1 MPELPEVEVVKKTL
15 ESQIKNLSIKSIKI
29 IDKNLRYKVKKQ
41 SLKKIL
47 GFKVIKIKRRSKYLL
62 FLFNKNLVMIVHL
75 GMTGKFFFIKNGRAK
90 RRTSFYYDTNKYN
103 EKHNRI
109 IFIFNKNMRLIYNDI
124 RKFGF
129 IKILKKF
136 ELEENFHLK
145 NLGPEPLE
153 DKFNYIYFKNYL
165 VNRNRTIKN
174 ILMDQ
179 KFVSGLGNIYVCEA
193 LFRAGI
199 SPKRQALRISYKKL
213 SSLVPIIK
221 EILLEAISSGG
232 SSLRD
237 FRNASGDLG
246 YFQHSFDVYG
256 REDQDCYNT
265 ECDGKI
271 KRITQAGRS
280 SFYCSNCQ
288 R

>member
-1 MPELPEVEVVKKTL
+1 MPELPEVETVLRGISPIL
-15 ESQIKNLSIKSIKI
+15 EGNQIDYAQVNRPDLRRPFPNNLAKRLKNRKI
-29 IDKNLRYKVKKQ
+29 NFLH
-41 SLKKIL
+41 
-47 GFKVIKIKRRSKYLL
+47 RRSKYILIDL
-62 FLFNKNLVMIVHL
+62 SGGETLIMHL
-75 GMTGKFFFIKNGRAK
+75 GMSGRIMISQKVAG
-90 RRTSFYYDTNKYN
+90 TFHHNTNHSQ
-103 EKHNRI
+103 KHDH
-109 IFIFNKNMRLIYNDI
+109 FVL
-124 RKFGF
+124 
-129 IKILKKF
+129 
-136 ELEENFHLK
+136 HLK
-145 NLGPEPLE
+145 DNHQLTFNDPRRFGVIDLLRTENLELSGMLSQIGPEPLSNS
-153 DKFNYIYFKNYL
+153 FNEAY
-165 VNRNRTIKN
+165 
-174 ILMDQ
+174 
-179 KFVSGLGNIYVCEA
+179 FVSTLRLKKTNIKSALLDQRVVAGLGNIYVCEA

-199 SPKRQALRISYKKL
+199 SPKRQALRISNKKL
-213 SSLVPIIK
+213 RSLVPIIK

-265 ECDGKI
+265 ECDSKI

>member
-1 MPELPEVEVVKKTL
+1 MPELPEVETVLRGISPIL
-15 ESQIKNLSIKSIKI
+15 EGNQIDYAQVNRPDLRRPFPNNLAKRLKDRKI
-29 IDKNLRYKVKKQ
+29 NFLH
-41 SLKKIL
+41 
-47 GFKVIKIKRRSKYLL
+47 RRSKYILIDL
-62 FLFNKNLVMIVHL
+62 SGGETLIMHL
-75 GMTGKFFFIKNGRAK
+75 GMSGRIMISQKVAG
-90 RRTSFYYDTNKYN
+90 TFHHNTNHSQ
-103 EKHNRI
+103 KHDH
-109 IFIFNKNMRLIYNDI
+109 FVL
-124 RKFGF
+124 
-129 IKILKKF
+129 
-136 ELEENFHLK
+136 HLK
-145 NLGPEPLE
+145 DNHQLTFNDPRRFGVIDLLRTENLELSSMLSQIGPEPLSNS
-153 DKFNYIYFKNYL
+153 FNEAY
-165 VNRNRTIKN
+165 
-174 ILMDQ
+174 
-179 KFVSGLGNIYVCEA
+179 FVSTLRLKKTNIKSALLDQRVVAGLGNIYVCEA

-199 SPKRQALRISYKKL
+199 SPKRQALRISHKKL

-265 ECDGKI
+265 ECDSKI

-280 SFYCSNCQ
+280 SLYCSNCQ

>member
-1 MPELPEVEVVKKTL
+1 MPELPEVETVLRGISPIL
-15 ESQIKNLSIKSIKI
+15 EGNQIDYAQVNRPDLRRPFPNNLAKRLKNRKI
-29 IDKNLRYKVKKQ
+29 NFLH
-41 SLKKIL
+41 
-47 GFKVIKIKRRSKYLL
+47 RRSKYILIDL
-62 FLFNKNLVMIVHL
+62 SEGETLIMHL
-75 GMTGKFFFIKNGRAK
+75 GMSGRIMISQKVAGTFHRNTTHSQKHDHFI
-90 RRTSFYYDTNKYN
+90 
-103 EKHNRI
+103 
-109 IFIFNKNMRLIYNDI
+109 L
-124 RKFGF
+124 
-129 IKILKKF
+129 
-136 ELEENFHLK
+136 HLK
-145 NLGPEPLE
+145 DNHQLTFNDPRRFGVIDLLKTENLELSGMLSQIGPEPLSNS
-153 DKFNYIYFKNYL
+153 FNEAY
-165 VNRNRTIKN
+165 
-174 ILMDQ
+174 
-179 KFVSGLGNIYVCEA
+179 FVSTMRLKKTNIKSALLDQRIVAGLGNIYVCEA

-199 SPKRQALRISYKKL
+199 SPKRRAVRISHKKL

-256 REDQDCYNT
+256 REDEDCYNKD
-265 ECDGKI
+265 CDSKI

>member
-1 MPELPEVEVVKKTL
+1 MPELPEVETVLRGISPIL
-15 ESQIKNLSIKSIKI
+15 EGNQIDYAQVNRPDLRRPFPNNLAKRLKNRKI
-29 IDKNLRYKVKKQ
+29 NFLH
-41 SLKKIL
+41 
-47 GFKVIKIKRRSKYLL
+47 RRSKYILIDL
-62 FLFNKNLVMIVHL
+62 SEGETLIMHL
-75 GMTGKFFFIKNGRAK
+75 GMSGRIMISQKVAGTFHHNTNHSQKHDHFI
-90 RRTSFYYDTNKYN
+90 
-103 EKHNRI
+103 
-109 IFIFNKNMRLIYNDI
+109 L
-124 RKFGF
+124 
-129 IKILKKF
+129 
-136 ELEENFHLK
+136 HLK
-145 NLGPEPLE
+145 DNHQLTFNDPRRFGVIDLLKTENLELSGMLSQIGPEPLSNS
-153 DKFNYIYFKNYL
+153 FNEAY
-165 VNRNRTIKN
+165 
-174 ILMDQ
+174 
-179 KFVSGLGNIYVCEA
+179 FVSTMRLKKTNIKSALLDQRVVAGLGNIYVCEA

-199 SPKRQALRISYKKL
+199 SPKRQALRISHKKL

-265 ECDGKI
+265 ECDSKI

>member
-1 MPELPEVEVVKKTL
+1 MPELPEVETVLRGISPIL
-15 ESQIKNLSIKSIKI
+15 EGNQIDYAQVNRPDLRRPFPNNLAKRLKNRKI
-29 IDKNLRYKVKKQ
+29 NFLH
-41 SLKKIL
+41 
-47 GFKVIKIKRRSKYLL
+47 RRSKYILIDL
-62 FLFNKNLVMIVHL
+62 SGGETLIMHL
-75 GMTGKFFFIKNGRAK
+75 GMSGRIMISQKVAG
-90 RRTSFYYDTNKYN
+90 TFHHNTNHSQ
-103 EKHNRI
+103 KHDH
-109 IFIFNKNMRLIYNDI
+109 FVL
-124 RKFGF
+124 
-129 IKILKKF
+129 
-136 ELEENFHLK
+136 HLK
-145 NLGPEPLE
+145 DNHQLTFNDPRRFGVIDLLRTENLELSSMLSQIGPEPLSNS
-153 DKFNYIYFKNYL
+153 FNEAY
-165 VNRNRTIKN
+165 
-174 ILMDQ
+174 
-179 KFVSGLGNIYVCEA
+179 FVSTLRVKKTNIKSALLDQRVVAGLGNIYVCEA

>member
-1 MPELPEVEVVKKTL
+1 MPELPEVETVLRGISPIL
-15 ESQIKNLSIKSIKI
+15 EGNQIDYAQVNRPDLRRPFPNNLAKRLKNRKI
-29 IDKNLRYKVKKQ
+29 NFLH
-41 SLKKIL
+41 
-47 GFKVIKIKRRSKYLL
+47 RRSKYILIDL
-62 FLFNKNLVMIVHL
+62 SGGETLIMHL
-75 GMTGKFFFIKNGRAK
+75 GMSGRIMISQKVAG
-90 RRTSFYYDTNKYN
+90 TFHHNTNHSQ
-103 EKHNRI
+103 KHDH
-109 IFIFNKNMRLIYNDI
+109 FVL
-124 RKFGF
+124 
-129 IKILKKF
+129 
-136 ELEENFHLK
+136 HLK
-145 NLGPEPLE
+145 DNHQLTFNDPRRFGVIDLLRTENLELSGMLSQIGPEPLSNS
-153 DKFNYIYFKNYL
+153 FNEAY
-165 VNRNRTIKN
+165 
-174 ILMDQ
+174 
-179 KFVSGLGNIYVCEA
+179 FVSTLRVKKTNIKSALLDQRVVAGLGNIYVCEA

-199 SPKRQALRISYKKL
+199 SPKRQALRISHKKL

-265 ECDGKI
+265 ECDSKI

>member
-1 MPELPEVEVVKKTL
+1 MPELPEVETVLRGISPIL
-15 ESQIKNLSIKSIKI
+15 EGNQIDYAQVNRPDLRRPFPNNLAKRLKNRKI
-29 IDKNLRYKVKKQ
+29 NFLH
-41 SLKKIL
+41 
-47 GFKVIKIKRRSKYLL
+47 RRSKYILIDL
-62 FLFNKNLVMIVHL
+62 SEGETLIMHL
-75 GMTGKFFFIKNGRAK
+75 GMSGRIMISQKVAG
-90 RRTSFYYDTNKYN
+90 TFHHNTNHSQ
-103 EKHNRI
+103 KHDH
-109 IFIFNKNMRLIYNDI
+109 FVL
-124 RKFGF
+124 
-129 IKILKKF
+129 
-136 ELEENFHLK
+136 HLK
-145 NLGPEPLE
+145 DNHQLTFNDPRRFGVIDLLRTENLELSGMLSQIGPEPLSNS
-153 DKFNYIYFKNYL
+153 FNEAY
-165 VNRNRTIKN
+165 
-174 ILMDQ
+174 
-179 KFVSGLGNIYVCEA
+179 FVSTMRLKKTNIKSALLDQRVVAGLGNIYVCEA

-199 SPKRQALRISYKKL
+199 SPKRQALRISHKKL

-265 ECDGKI
+265 ECDSKI

>member
-1 MPELPEVEVVKKTL
+1 M
-15 ESQIKNLSIKSIKI
+15 
-29 IDKNLRYKVKKQ
+29 
-41 SLKKIL
+41 
-47 GFKVIKIKRRSKYLL
+47 
-62 FLFNKNLVMIVHL
+62 HL
-75 GMTGKFFFIKNGRAK
+75 GMSG
-90 RRTSFYYDTNKYN
+90 
-103 EKHNRI
+103 RI
-109 IFIFNKNMRLIYNDI
+109 IISQKVAGTFHHNTNHSQKHDHFVL
-124 RKFGF
+124 
-129 IKILKKF
+129 
-136 ELEENFHLK
+136 HLK
-145 NLGPEPLE
+145 DNHQLTFNDPRRFGVIDLLRTENLELSGMLSQIGPEPLSNS
-153 DKFNYIYFKNYL
+153 FNEAY
-165 VNRNRTIKN
+165 
-174 ILMDQ
+174 
-179 KFVSGLGNIYVCEA
+179 FVSTLRLKKTNIKSALLDQRVVAGLGNIYVCEA

-199 SPKRQALRISYKKL
+199 SPKRQALRISNKKL
-213 SSLVPIIK
+213 RSLVPIIK

-265 ECDGKI
+265 ECYSKI

>member
-1 MPELPEVEVVKKTL
+1 MPELPEVETVLRGISPIL
-15 ESQIKNLSIKSIKI
+15 EGNQIDYAQVNRPDLRRPFPNNLAKRLKNRKI
-29 IDKNLRYKVKKQ
+29 NFLH
-41 SLKKIL
+41 
-47 GFKVIKIKRRSKYLL
+47 RRSKYILIDL
-62 FLFNKNLVMIVHL
+62 SGGETLIMHL
-75 GMTGKFFFIKNGRAK
+75 GMSG
-90 RRTSFYYDTNKYN
+90 
-103 EKHNRI
+103 RI
-109 IFIFNKNMRLIYNDI
+109 IISQKVSGTFHHNTNHSQKHDHFVL
-124 RKFGF
+124 
-129 IKILKKF
+129 
-136 ELEENFHLK
+136 HLK
-145 NLGPEPLE
+145 DNHQLTFNDPRRFGVIDLLRTENLELSGMLSQIGPEPLSNS
-153 DKFNYIYFKNYL
+153 FNEAY
-165 VNRNRTIKN
+165 
-174 ILMDQ
+174 
-179 KFVSGLGNIYVCEA
+179 FVSTLRLKKTNIKSALLDQRVVAGLGNIYVCEA

-199 SPKRQALRISYKKL
+199 SPKRQALRISNKKL
-213 SSLVPIIK
+213 RSLVPIIK

-265 ECDGKI
+265 ECDSKI

>member
-1 MPELPEVEVVKKTL
+1 MPELPEVETVLRGISPIL
-15 ESQIKNLSIKSIKI
+15 EGNQIDYAQVNRPDLRRPFPNNLAKRLKNRKI
-29 IDKNLRYKVKKQ
+29 NFLH
-41 SLKKIL
+41 
-47 GFKVIKIKRRSKYLL
+47 RRSKYILIDL
-62 FLFNKNLVMIVHL
+62 SEGETLIMHL
-75 GMTGKFFFIKNGRAK
+75 GMSGRIMISQKVA
-90 RRTSFYYDTNKYN
+90 
-103 EKHNRI
+103 
-109 IFIFNKNMRLIYNDI
+109 
-124 RKFGF
+124 G
-129 IKILKKF
+129 
-136 ELEENFHLK
+136 NFHHNKIQSQKHDHFILHLK
-145 NLGPEPLE
+145 DNHQLTFNDPRRFGVIDLIKTENLELSGMLSQIGPEPLSNS
-153 DKFNYIYFKNYL
+153 FNEAY
-165 VNRNRTIKN
+165 
-174 ILMDQ
+174 
-179 KFVSGLGNIYVCEA
+179 FVSTMRLKKTNIKSALLDQRIVAGLGNIYVCEA

-199 SPKRQALRISYKKL
+199 SPKRRAVRISHKKL

-256 REDQDCYNT
+256 REDEDCYNKD
-265 ECDGKI
+265 CDSKI

>member
-1 MPELPEVEVVKKTL
+1 MPELPEVETVLRGISPIL
-15 ESQIKNLSIKSIKI
+15 EGNQIDYAQVNRPDLRRPFPNNLAKRLKNRKI
-29 IDKNLRYKVKKQ
+29 NFLH
-41 SLKKIL
+41 
-47 GFKVIKIKRRSKYLL
+47 RRSKYILIDL
-62 FLFNKNLVMIVHL
+62 SGGETLVIHL
-75 GMTGKFFFIKNGRAK
+75 GMSG
-90 RRTSFYYDTNKYN
+90 
-103 EKHNRI
+103 RI
-109 IFIFNKNMRLIYNDI
+109 IISQKVAGTFHHNTNHSQKHDHFVL
-124 RKFGF
+124 
-129 IKILKKF
+129 
-136 ELEENFHLK
+136 HLK
-145 NLGPEPLE
+145 DNHQLTFNDPLRFGVIDLLRTENLELSGMLSQIGPEPLSNS
-153 DKFNYIYFKNYL
+153 FNEAY
-165 VNRNRTIKN
+165 
-174 ILMDQ
+174 
-179 KFVSGLGNIYVCEA
+179 FVSTLRLKKTNIKSALLDQRVVAGLGNIYVCEA

-199 SPKRQALRISYKKL
+199 SPKRQALRISHKKL

-265 ECDGKI
+265 ECDSKI

>member
-1 MPELPEVEVVKKTL
+1 MPELPEVETVLRGISPIL
-15 ESQIKNLSIKSIKI
+15 EGNQIDYAQVNRPDLRRPFPNNLAKRLKNRKI
-29 IDKNLRYKVKKQ
+29 NFLH
-41 SLKKIL
+41 
-47 GFKVIKIKRRSKYLL
+47 RRSKYILIDL
-62 FLFNKNLVMIVHL
+62 SGGETLIMHL
-75 GMTGKFFFIKNGRAK
+75 GMSG
-90 RRTSFYYDTNKYN
+90 
-103 EKHNRI
+103 RI
-109 IFIFNKNMRLIYNDI
+109 IISQKVAGTFHHNTNHSQKHDHFVL
-124 RKFGF
+124 
-129 IKILKKF
+129 
-136 ELEENFHLK
+136 HLK
-145 NLGPEPLE
+145 DNHQLTFNDPRRFGVIDLLRTENLELSGMLSQIGPEPLSNS
-153 DKFNYIYFKNYL
+153 FNEAY
-165 VNRNRTIKN
+165 
-174 ILMDQ
+174 
-179 KFVSGLGNIYVCEA
+179 FVSTLRLKKTNIKSALLDQRVVAGLGNIYVCEA

-199 SPKRQALRISYKKL
+199 SPKRQALRISHKKL
-213 SSLVPIIK
+213 SSLVHIIK

-265 ECDGKI
+265 ECDSKI

>member
-1 MPELPEVEVVKKTL
+1 MPELPEVETVLRGISPIL
-15 ESQIKNLSIKSIKI
+15 EGNQIDYAQVNRPDLRRPFPNNLAKRLKNRKI
-29 IDKNLRYKVKKQ
+29 NFLH
-41 SLKKIL
+41 
-47 GFKVIKIKRRSKYLL
+47 RRSKYILIDL
-62 FLFNKNLVMIVHL
+62 SGGETLIMHL
-75 GMTGKFFFIKNGRAK
+75 GMSGRIMISQKVAG
-90 RRTSFYYDTNKYN
+90 TFHHNTNHSQ
-103 EKHNRI
+103 KHDH
-109 IFIFNKNMRLIYNDI
+109 FVL
-124 RKFGF
+124 
-129 IKILKKF
+129 
-136 ELEENFHLK
+136 HLK
-145 NLGPEPLE
+145 DNHQLTFNDPRRFGVIDLLRTENLELSGMLSQIGPEPLSNS
-153 DKFNYIYFKNYL
+153 FNEAY
-165 VNRNRTIKN
+165 
-174 ILMDQ
+174 
-179 KFVSGLGNIYVCEA
+179 FVSTLRLKKTNIKSALLDQRVVAGLGNIYVCEA

-199 SPKRQALRISYKKL
+199 SPKRQALRISHKKL

-256 REDQDCYNT
+256 REDQDCYNP
-265 ECDGKI
+265 ECDSKI

>member
-1 MPELPEVEVVKKTL
+1 MPELPEVETVLRGISPIL
-15 ESQIKNLSIKSIKI
+15 EGNQIDYAQVNRPDLRRPFPNNLAKRLKNRRINFLH
-29 IDKNLRYKVKKQ
+29 
-41 SLKKIL
+41 
-47 GFKVIKIKRRSKYLL
+47 RRSKYILIDL
-62 FLFNKNLVMIVHL
+62 SEGETLIMHL
-75 GMTGKFFFIKNGRAK
+75 GMSGRIMISQKVAGTFHHNTTHSQKHDHFI
-90 RRTSFYYDTNKYN
+90 
-103 EKHNRI
+103 
-109 IFIFNKNMRLIYNDI
+109 L
-124 RKFGF
+124 
-129 IKILKKF
+129 
-136 ELEENFHLK
+136 HLK
-145 NLGPEPLE
+145 DNHQLTFNDPRRFGVIDLLKTENLELSGMLSQIGPEPLSNS
-153 DKFNYIYFKNYL
+153 FNEAY
-165 VNRNRTIKN
+165 
-174 ILMDQ
+174 
-179 KFVSGLGNIYVCEA
+179 FVSTMRLKKTNIKSALLDQRVVAGLGNIYVCEA

-199 SPKRQALRISYKKL
+199 SPKRKALRISHKKL

-265 ECDGKI
+265 ECYSKI

>member
-1 MPELPEVEVVKKTL
+1 MPELPEVETVLRGISPIL
-15 ESQIKNLSIKSIKI
+15 EGNQIDYAQVNRPDLRRPFPNNLAKRLKNRKI
-29 IDKNLRYKVKKQ
+29 NFLH
-41 SLKKIL
+41 
-47 GFKVIKIKRRSKYLL
+47 RRSKYILIDL
-62 FLFNKNLVMIVHL
+62 SGGETLIMHL
-75 GMTGKFFFIKNGRAK
+75 GMSGRIMISQKVAG
-90 RRTSFYYDTNKYN
+90 TFHHNTNHSQ
-103 EKHNRI
+103 KHDH
-109 IFIFNKNMRLIYNDI
+109 FVL
-124 RKFGF
+124 
-129 IKILKKF
+129 
-136 ELEENFHLK
+136 HLK
-145 NLGPEPLE
+145 DNHQLTFNDPRRFGVIDLLRTENLELSSMLSQIGPEPLSNS
-153 DKFNYIYFKNYL
+153 FNEAY
-165 VNRNRTIKN
+165 
-174 ILMDQ
+174 
-179 KFVSGLGNIYVCEA
+179 FVSTLRVKKTNIKSALLDQRVVAGLGNIYVCEA

-199 SPKRQALRISYKKL
+199 SPKRQALRISHKKL

-256 REDQDCYNT
+256 REDQDCHNT
-265 ECDGKI
+265 ECDSKI

>member
-1 MPELPEVEVVKKTL
+1 MPELPEVETVLRGISPIL
-15 ESQIKNLSIKSIKI
+15 EGNQIDYAQVNRPDLRRPFPNNLAKRLKDRKI
-29 IDKNLRYKVKKQ
+29 NFLH
-41 SLKKIL
+41 
-47 GFKVIKIKRRSKYLL
+47 RRSKYILIDL
-62 FLFNKNLVMIVHL
+62 SGGETLIMHL
-75 GMTGKFFFIKNGRAK
+75 GMSGRIMISQKVAG
-90 RRTSFYYDTNKYN
+90 TFHHNTNHSQ
-103 EKHNRI
+103 KHDH
-109 IFIFNKNMRLIYNDI
+109 FVL
-124 RKFGF
+124 
-129 IKILKKF
+129 
-136 ELEENFHLK
+136 HLK
-145 NLGPEPLE
+145 DNHQLTFNDPRRFGVIDLLRTENLELSGMLSQIGPEPLSNS
-153 DKFNYIYFKNYL
+153 FNEAY
-165 VNRNRTIKN
+165 
-174 ILMDQ
+174 
-179 KFVSGLGNIYVCEA
+179 FVSTLRLKKTNIKSALLDQRVVAGLGNIYVCEA

-199 SPKRQALRISYKKL
+199 SPKRQALRISHKKL

-265 ECDGKI
+265 ECDSKI

>member
-1 MPELPEVEVVKKTL
+1 MPELPEVETVLRGISPIL
-15 ESQIKNLSIKSIKI
+15 EGNQIDYAQVNRPDLRRPFPNNLAKRLKNRKI
-29 IDKNLRYKVKKQ
+29 NFLH
-41 SLKKIL
+41 
-47 GFKVIKIKRRSKYLL
+47 RRSKYILIDL
-62 FLFNKNLVMIVHL
+62 SGGETLVMHL
-75 GMTGKFFFIKNGRAK
+75 GMSG
-90 RRTSFYYDTNKYN
+90 
-103 EKHNRI
+103 RI
-109 IFIFNKNMRLIYNDI
+109 ILSQKVAGTFHHNTNHSQKHDHFVL
-124 RKFGF
+124 
-129 IKILKKF
+129 
-136 ELEENFHLK
+136 HLK
-145 NLGPEPLE
+145 DNHQLTFNDPRRFGVIDLLRTENLELSGMLSQIGPEPLSNS
-153 DKFNYIYFKNYL
+153 FNEAY
-165 VNRNRTIKN
+165 
-174 ILMDQ
+174 
-179 KFVSGLGNIYVCEA
+179 FVSTLRVKKTNIKSALLDQRVVAGLGNIYVCEA

-199 SPKRQALRISYKKL
+199 SPKRQALRISHKKL

-265 ECDGKI
+265 ECDSKI

>member
-1 MPELPEVEVVKKTL
+1 MPELPEVETVLRGISPIL
-15 ESQIKNLSIKSIKI
+15 EGNQIDYAQVNRPDLRRPFPNNLAKRLKNRKI
-29 IDKNLRYKVKKQ
+29 NFLY
-41 SLKKIL
+41 
-47 GFKVIKIKRRSKYLL
+47 RRSKYILIDL
-62 FLFNKNLVMIVHL
+62 SGGETLIMHL
-75 GMTGKFFFIKNGRAK
+75 GMSG
-90 RRTSFYYDTNKYN
+90 
-103 EKHNRI
+103 RI
-109 IFIFNKNMRLIYNDI
+109 IISQKVAGTFHHNTNHSQKHDHFVL
-124 RKFGF
+124 
-129 IKILKKF
+129 
-136 ELEENFHLK
+136 HLK
-145 NLGPEPLE
+145 DNHQLTFNDPRRFGVIDLLRTENLELSGMLSQIGPEPLSNS
-153 DKFNYIYFKNYL
+153 FNEAY
-165 VNRNRTIKN
+165 
-174 ILMDQ
+174 
-179 KFVSGLGNIYVCEA
+179 FVSTVRLKKTNIKSALLDQRVVAGLGNIYVCEA

-199 SPKRQALRISYKKL
+199 SPKRQALRISNKKL

-265 ECDGKI
+265 ECDSKI

>member
-1 MPELPEVEVVKKTL
+1 ML
-15 ESQIKNLSIKSIKI
+15 SQI
-29 IDKNLRYKVKKQ
+29 
-41 SLKKIL
+41 
-47 GFKVIKIKRRSKYLL
+47 
-62 FLFNKNLVMIVHL
+62 
-75 GMTGKFFFIKNGRAK
+75 
-90 RRTSFYYDTNKYN
+90 
-103 EKHNRI
+103 
-109 IFIFNKNMRLIYNDI
+109 
-124 RKFGF
+124 
-129 IKILKKF
+129 
-136 ELEENFHLK
+136 
-145 NLGPEPLE
+145 GPEPLSNS
-153 DKFNYIYFKNYL
+153 FNEAY
-165 VNRNRTIKN
+165 
-174 ILMDQ
+174 
-179 KFVSGLGNIYVCEA
+179 FVSTLRLKKTNIKSALLDQRVVAGLGNIYVCEA

-199 SPKRQALRISYKKL
+199 SPKRQALRISHKKL
-213 SSLVPIIK
+213 GSLVPIIK

-265 ECDGKI
+265 ECDSKI

>member
-1 MPELPEVEVVKKTL
+1 MPELPEVETVLRGISPIL
-15 ESQIKNLSIKSIKI
+15 EGNQIDYAQVNRPDLRRPFPNNLAKRLKDRKI
-29 IDKNLRYKVKKQ
+29 NFLH
-41 SLKKIL
+41 
-47 GFKVIKIKRRSKYLL
+47 RRSKYILIDL
-62 FLFNKNLVMIVHL
+62 SGGETLVIHL
-75 GMTGKFFFIKNGRAK
+75 GMSG
-90 RRTSFYYDTNKYN
+90 
-103 EKHNRI
+103 RI
-109 IFIFNKNMRLIYNDI
+109 IMSQKVAGTFHHNTNHSQKHDHFVL
-124 RKFGF
+124 
-129 IKILKKF
+129 
-136 ELEENFHLK
+136 HLK
-145 NLGPEPLE
+145 DNHQLTFNDPRRFGVIDLLRTENLELSGMLSQIGPEPLSNS
-153 DKFNYIYFKNYL
+153 FNEAY
-165 VNRNRTIKN
+165 
-174 ILMDQ
+174 
-179 KFVSGLGNIYVCEA
+179 FVSTLRLKKTNIKSALLDQRVVAGLGNIYVCEA

-199 SPKRQALRISYKKL
+199 SPKRQALRISHKKL

-265 ECDGKI
+265 ECDSKI

>member
-1 MPELPEVEVVKKTL
+1 MPELPEVETVLRGISPIL
-15 ESQIKNLSIKSIKI
+15 EGNQIDYAQVNRPDLRRPFPNNLAKRLKNRRINFLH
-29 IDKNLRYKVKKQ
+29 
-41 SLKKIL
+41 
-47 GFKVIKIKRRSKYLL
+47 RRSKYILIDL
-62 FLFNKNLVMIVHL
+62 SEGETLIMHL
-75 GMTGKFFFIKNGRAK
+75 GMSGRIMISQKVAG
-90 RRTSFYYDTNKYN
+90 TFHHNTNHSQ
-103 EKHNRI
+103 KHDH
-109 IFIFNKNMRLIYNDI
+109 FVL
-124 RKFGF
+124 
-129 IKILKKF
+129 
-136 ELEENFHLK
+136 HLK
-145 NLGPEPLE
+145 DNHQLTFNDPRRFGVIDLLRTENLELSGMLSQIGPEPLSNS
-153 DKFNYIYFKNYL
+153 FNEAY
-165 VNRNRTIKN
+165 
-174 ILMDQ
+174 
-179 KFVSGLGNIYVCEA
+179 FVSTLRLKKTNIKSALLDQRVVAGLGNIYVCEA

-199 SPKRQALRISYKKL
+199 SPKRQALRISHKKL

-265 ECDGKI
+265 ECDSKI

>member
-1 MPELPEVEVVKKTL
+1 MPELPEVETVLRGISPIL
-15 ESQIKNLSIKSIKI
+15 EGNQIDYAQVNRPDLRRPFPNNLAKRLKNRKI
-29 IDKNLRYKVKKQ
+29 NFLH
-41 SLKKIL
+41 
-47 GFKVIKIKRRSKYLL
+47 RRSKYILIDL
-62 FLFNKNLVMIVHL
+62 SGGETLIMHL
-75 GMTGKFFFIKNGRAK
+75 GMSGRIMISQKVAG
-90 RRTSFYYDTNKYN
+90 TFHHNTNHSQ
-103 EKHNRI
+103 KHDH
-109 IFIFNKNMRLIYNDI
+109 FVL
-124 RKFGF
+124 
-129 IKILKKF
+129 
-136 ELEENFHLK
+136 HLK
-145 NLGPEPLE
+145 DNHQLTFNDPRRFGVIDLLRTENLDLSGMLSQIGPEPLSNS
-153 DKFNYIYFKNYL
+153 FNEAY
-165 VNRNRTIKN
+165 
-174 ILMDQ
+174 
-179 KFVSGLGNIYVCEA
+179 FVSTLRLKKTNIKSALLDQRVVAGLGNIYVCEA

-199 SPKRQALRISYKKL
+199 SPKRQALRISHKKL

-265 ECDGKI
+265 ECDSKI

>member
-1 MPELPEVEVVKKTL
+1 MPELPEVETVLRGISPIL
-15 ESQIKNLSIKSIKI
+15 EGNQIDYAQVNRPDLRRPFPNNLAKRLKNRKI
-29 IDKNLRYKVKKQ
+29 NFLY
-41 SLKKIL
+41 
-47 GFKVIKIKRRSKYLL
+47 RRSKYILIDL
-62 FLFNKNLVMIVHL
+62 SGGETLIMHL
-75 GMTGKFFFIKNGRAK
+75 GMSG
-90 RRTSFYYDTNKYN
+90 
-103 EKHNRI
+103 RI
-109 IFIFNKNMRLIYNDI
+109 IISQKVAGTFHHNTNHSQKHDHFVL
-124 RKFGF
+124 
-129 IKILKKF
+129 
-136 ELEENFHLK
+136 HLK
-145 NLGPEPLE
+145 DNHQLTFNDPRRFGVIDLLRTENLELSGMLSQIGPEPLSNS
-153 DKFNYIYFKNYL
+153 FNEAY
-165 VNRNRTIKN
+165 
-174 ILMDQ
+174 
-179 KFVSGLGNIYVCEA
+179 FVSTLRLKKTNIKSALLDQRVVAGLGNIYVCEA

-199 SPKRQALRISYKKL
+199 SPKRQALRISHKKL

-265 ECDGKI
+265 ECDSKI

>member
-1 MPELPEVEVVKKTL
+1 MPELPEVETVLRGISPIL
-15 ESQIKNLSIKSIKI
+15 EGNQIDYAQVNRPDLRRPFPNNLAKRLKNRKI
-29 IDKNLRYKVKKQ
+29 NFLH
-41 SLKKIL
+41 
-47 GFKVIKIKRRSKYLL
+47 RRSKYILL
-62 FLFNKNLVMIVHL
+62 DLSGGETLIMHL
-75 GMTGKFFFIKNGRAK
+75 GMSG
-90 RRTSFYYDTNKYN
+90 
-103 EKHNRI
+103 RI
-109 IFIFNKNMRLIYNDI
+109 IISQKVAGTFHHNTNHSQKHDHFVL
-124 RKFGF
+124 
-129 IKILKKF
+129 
-136 ELEENFHLK
+136 HLK
-145 NLGPEPLE
+145 DNHQLTFNDPRRFGVIDLLRTENLELSSMLSQIGPEPLSNS
-153 DKFNYIYFKNYL
+153 FNEAY
-165 VNRNRTIKN
+165 
-174 ILMDQ
+174 
-179 KFVSGLGNIYVCEA
+179 FVSTLRVKKTNIKSALLDQRVVAGLGNIYVCEA

-199 SPKRQALRISYKKL
+199 SPKRQALRISHKKL

-265 ECDGKI
+265 ECDSKI

>member
-1 MPELPEVEVVKKTL
+1 MPELPEVETVLRGISPIL
-15 ESQIKNLSIKSIKI
+15 EGNQIDYAQVNRPDLRRPFPNNLAKRLKNRKI
-29 IDKNLRYKVKKQ
+29 NFLH
-41 SLKKIL
+41 
-47 GFKVIKIKRRSKYLL
+47 RRSKYILIDL
-62 FLFNKNLVMIVHL
+62 SGGETLIMHL
-75 GMTGKFFFIKNGRAK
+75 GMSG
-90 RRTSFYYDTNKYN
+90 
-103 EKHNRI
+103 RI
-109 IFIFNKNMRLIYNDI
+109 IISQKVAGTFHHNTNHSQKHDHFVL
-124 RKFGF
+124 
-129 IKILKKF
+129 
-136 ELEENFHLK
+136 HLK
-145 NLGPEPLE
+145 DNHQLTFNDPRRFGVIDLLRTENLELSGMLSQIGPEPLSNS
-153 DKFNYIYFKNYL
+153 FNEEY
-165 VNRNRTIKN
+165 
-174 ILMDQ
+174 
-179 KFVSGLGNIYVCEA
+179 FVSTLRLKKTNIKSALLDQRVVAGLGNIYVCEA

-199 SPKRQALRISYKKL
+199 SPKRQALRISHKKL

-265 ECDGKI
+265 ECDSKI

>member
-1 MPELPEVEVVKKTL
+1 MPELPEVETVLRGISPIL
-15 ESQIKNLSIKSIKI
+15 EGNEIDYAQVNRPDLRRPFPNNLAKRLKNRKI
-29 IDKNLRYKVKKQ
+29 NFLH
-41 SLKKIL
+41 
-47 GFKVIKIKRRSKYLL
+47 RRSKYILIDL
-62 FLFNKNLVMIVHL
+62 SGGETLIMHL
-75 GMTGKFFFIKNGRAK
+75 GMSG
-90 RRTSFYYDTNKYN
+90 
-103 EKHNRI
+103 RI
-109 IFIFNKNMRLIYNDI
+109 IISQKVAGTFHHNTNHSQKHDHFVL
-124 RKFGF
+124 
-129 IKILKKF
+129 
-136 ELEENFHLK
+136 HLK
-145 NLGPEPLE
+145 DNHQLTFNDPRRFGVIDLLRTENLELSGMLSQIGPEPLSNS
-153 DKFNYIYFKNYL
+153 FNEAY
-165 VNRNRTIKN
+165 
-174 ILMDQ
+174 
-179 KFVSGLGNIYVCEA
+179 FVSTMRLKKTNIKSALLDQRVVAGLGNIYVCEA

-199 SPKRQALRISYKKL
+199 SPKRQALRISHKKL

>member
-1 MPELPEVEVVKKTL
+1 MPELPEVETVL
-15 ESQIKNLSIKSIKI
+15 RGISPILQGNQIDYAQVNRPDLRRPFPNNLAKRLKNRKI
-29 IDKNLRYKVKKQ
+29 NFLH
-41 SLKKIL
+41 
-47 GFKVIKIKRRSKYLL
+47 RRSKYILIDL
-62 FLFNKNLVMIVHL
+62 SGGETLIMHL
-75 GMTGKFFFIKNGRAK
+75 GMSG
-90 RRTSFYYDTNKYN
+90 
-103 EKHNRI
+103 RI
-109 IFIFNKNMRLIYNDI
+109 IISQKVAGTFHHNTNHSQKHDHFVL
-124 RKFGF
+124 
-129 IKILKKF
+129 
-136 ELEENFHLK
+136 HLK
-145 NLGPEPLE
+145 DNHQLTFNDPRRFGVIDLLRTENLELSSMLSQIGPEPLSNS
-153 DKFNYIYFKNYL
+153 FNEAY
-165 VNRNRTIKN
+165 
-174 ILMDQ
+174 
-179 KFVSGLGNIYVCEA
+179 FVSTLRVKKTNIKSALLDQRVVAGLGNIYVCEA

-199 SPKRQALRISYKKL
+199 SPKRQALRISHKKL

-265 ECDGKI
+265 ECDSKI